1 MNIVDI
7 ILALILLY
15 GTIRGFFRGL
25 LAEVASLVGI
35 VVGIYGAINFSHI
48 LSTFLEKHVDWDIQY
63 VNLISFAITFFII
76 VFLISLAGRILT
88 KIATFAALGIVNRL
102 LGAGF
107 GFLKV
112 AFITSVIIMF
122 FKSTNEEIDLID
134 EETLEE
140 SQLYHPVE
148 VIAPALLPSI
158 LREARRRNI
167 IEDGDATT
175 E

>member
-15 GTIRGFFRGL
+15 GIIRGFFRGL

-35 VVGIYGAINFSHI
+35 VVGIYAAINFSHI
-48 LSTFLEKHVDWDIQY
+48 LSALLDQHVDWDIQY
-63 VNLISFAITFFII
+63 VNLISFAVTFFIV

-88 KIATFAALGIVNRL
+88 KMASFAALGIVNRL

-112 AFITSVIIMF
+112 AFITSVVIMF
-122 FKSTNEEIDLID
+122 FKSTNEEINLI
-134 EETLEE
+134 EEDTLEE
-140 SQLYHPVE
+140 SRLYKPVE

-158 LREARRRNI
+158 LREARKRNI
-167 IEDGDATT
+167 LNNEEASL
-175 E
+175 